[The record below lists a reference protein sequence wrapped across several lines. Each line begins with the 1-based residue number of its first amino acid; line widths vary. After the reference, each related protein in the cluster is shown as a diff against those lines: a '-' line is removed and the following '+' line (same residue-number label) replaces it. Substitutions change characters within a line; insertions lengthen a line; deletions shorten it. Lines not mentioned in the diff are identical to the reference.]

1 MKKLNKILPRIAVG
15 ILILGLVT
23 TLILS
28 SVYAKYVSKPE
39 TNPMN
44 LRPAAML
51 VMINTPRD
59 DKIKVNF
66 AADGEPG
73 TPIGHTEVSK
83 YYDFE
88 IVTELTEVA
97 VQYELVIT
105 FNDKVTERIMQARD
119 DKFKDGVWCD
129 YVVLYGTRKDENGD
143 PIYENVIEGE
153 EKFVKNSANADTI
166 EWTYASPD
174 LIMPNATEN
183 SRVYYRLQMI
193 FYNNTM
199 MPSPTGNGSDYFFS
213 SDCIGLEISS
223 RQIDPKYVGTHVYD

>member
-15 ILILGLVT
+15 ILILVLVT

-73 TPIGHTEVSK
+73 TPIGHTEVVK
-83 YYDFE
+83 NYDFE

-105 FNDKVTERIMQARD
+105 FNEKVTERIKQARD
-119 DKFKDGVWCD
+119 DKFEDGVWCD
-129 YVVLYGTRKDENGD
+129 YVVLYGTGTDENGD
-143 PIYENVIEGE
+143 PVYNNVIEGNE
-153 EKFVKNSANADTI
+153 TVGDTI
-166 EWTYASPD
+166 TWTYASPD
-174 LIMPNATEN
+174 LIMPNETEN
-183 SRVYYRLQMI
+183 SGVYYRLQMI

-223 RQIDPKYVGTHVYD
+223 RQVDPKYVGTHVYD

>member
-15 ILILGLVT
+15 ILILVLVT

-28 SVYAKYVSKPE
+28 SVYAKYVSKPK
-39 TNPMN
+39 TDHMN

-73 TPIGHTEVSK
+73 TPIGHTQVEK
-83 YYDFE
+83 NYDFE
-88 IVTELTEVA
+88 IVTELNEVA

-105 FNDKVTERIMQARD
+105 FNEKVTERIKQARD
-119 DKFKDGVWCD
+119 DKFEDGVWCD
-129 YVVLYGTRKDENGD
+129 YVVLYGTEKDENGD
-143 PIYENVIEGE
+143 PVYNNVIKGNETVG
-153 EKFVKNSANADTI
+153 DTI
-166 EWTYASPD
+166 TWTYASPD

-183 SRVYYRLQMI
+183 SGVYYRLQMI

-223 RQIDPKYVGTHVYD
+223 RQVNPDYVGTHVYG